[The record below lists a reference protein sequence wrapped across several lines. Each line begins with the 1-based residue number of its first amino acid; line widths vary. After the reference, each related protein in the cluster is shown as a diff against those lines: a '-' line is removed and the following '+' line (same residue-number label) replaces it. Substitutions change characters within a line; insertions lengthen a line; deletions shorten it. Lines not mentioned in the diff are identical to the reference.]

1 MSHVKYS
8 VNVNSRFAFAVTLL
22 PFLCVAGLAAFKTCP
37 TAAEESP
44 RQSVIAKQQESQ
56 YTQGYD
62 ATKKDRDNIHSLPG
76 EAWGKVVNGLQ
87 AGISAPKRIRLND
100 VVILYLVV
108 RNVSQD
114 TIRVSLPKHPNLLS
128 VQRTGS
134 SISYSVNGLG
144 GPLHG
149 WELKPGHQADIPS
162 PPFQVLAPGDL
173 GLRNALTKLQ
183 PGEHR
188 LYARIGT
195 DGKRWVTDD
204 DGKRRKVAPPKGEWT
219 GWFSAAKRP
228 IEIITEKAP
237 FAITPLEELPEGHGL
252 KYVLGPPP
260 PFATSR
266 TEWIELGD
274 GLTFALNGSSDEH
287 WLGDH
292 GTYNRSVFWGP
303 IPARRLRELNLLE
316 KVKQLS
322 RQYIEN
328 ARHYSQ
334 AEHRIAVLVTCKQP
348 LAEIGLQFI
357 PVLKIPKPTR
367 HVPSDYLARTIR
379 DRRVELKD
387 MGLAEPMHKA
397 LQILTQ
403 DDPPLPDDSQF
414 NVISSKAIPAGLPD
428 GAWGPE
434 NAGLSAAALMPKTIA
449 DGATEK
455 VRLFIRNVGYS
466 DVHLAVSERAGYD
479 YATAVDTDGSKLE
492 SIRPLIFPSAFSSV
506 IVPEY
511 NPGQNTQNPPT
522 ATLAKVLLKP
532 GAVLELRTATALSFH
547 TPGTPAERYVGITP
561 AEGKPAVTYVNSKP
575 TTAMVT
581 WHLHTANGTIYS
593 QDLKRR
599 LWPAQGSWSG
609 LLRTAPIR
617 VQLKR

>member
-1 MSHVKYS
+1 MSHVRYF
-8 VNVNSRFAFAVTLL
+8 VNVNSRIAFTVTLL
-22 PFLCVAGLAAFKTCP
+22 SVSCVAALAVFETCP
-37 TAAEESP
+37 AAAEESLHLNVNAKEQEP
-44 RQSVIAKQQESQ
+44 R
-56 YTQGYD
+56 YTQGCD
-62 ATKKDRDNIHSLPG
+62 VTKKDRDSSHSLPD
-76 EAWGKVVNGLQ
+76 EAWGKVVKGLQ
-87 AGISAPKRIRLND
+87 AGIRSPERIRLND
-100 VVILYLVV
+100 VVTLYLVV
-108 RNVSQD
+108 RNVSRE
-114 TIRVSLPKHPNLLS
+114 TIRVSLPEHPNLLS
-128 VQRTGS
+128 VHRVGS
-134 SISYSVNGLG
+134 PISYSVNGLG

-183 PGEHR
+183 PGVHR

-195 DGKRWVTDD
+195 DGKRWITDD
-204 DGKRRKVAPPKGEWT
+204 DGERRKVAPPKGEWT
-219 GWFSAAKRP
+219 GWLSAAKRP
-228 IEIITEKAP
+228 IEVIAEKAP
-237 FAITPLEELPEGHGL
+237 FAIAPLEELPDGHGL

-274 GLTFALNGSSDEH
+274 GLTFALNGSSDAH
-287 WLGDH
+287 WLRDY

-303 IPARRLRELNLLE
+303 IPAERLEELNLLDA
-316 KVKQLS
+316 VKQLS
-322 RQYIEN
+322 HKHIES
-328 ARHYSQ
+328 ARHDHQ

-348 LAEIGLQFI
+348 LAAIGLQFV
-357 PVLKIPKPTR
+357 PLLKIPKPTS

-403 DDPPLPDDSQF
+403 DDAPLPDDSQF
-414 NVISSKAIPAGLPD
+414 KVVSSKTIPAGLPD
-428 GAWGPE
+428 GAWGAE
-434 NAGLSAAALMPKTIA
+434 NAGLRAAALMPNSIA

-455 VRLFIRNVGYS
+455 VRLFVRNVGDS
-466 DVHLAVSERAGYD
+466 DVHVAVSERAGYD
-479 YATAVDTDGSKLE
+479 YATAVDSDGNKLN

-511 NPGQNTQNPPT
+511 NPGQSTQNPPT

-532 GAVLELRTATALSFH
+532 GAVLELSTATALSFH
-547 TPGTPAERYVGITP
+547 TPGKPAERYIGITP
-561 AEGKPAVTYVNSKP
+561 AEGKPAVTYINSKP

-581 WHLHTANGTIYS
+581 WHLHTANGAIYS

-617 VQLKR
+617 VQLE